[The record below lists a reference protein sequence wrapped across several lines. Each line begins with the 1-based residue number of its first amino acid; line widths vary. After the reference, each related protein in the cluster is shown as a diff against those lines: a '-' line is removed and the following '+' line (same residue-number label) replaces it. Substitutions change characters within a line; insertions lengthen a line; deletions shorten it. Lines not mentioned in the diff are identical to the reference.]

1 FPGGQPLKG
10 RENLVLTRQNI
21 SVPGATVVHSEQE
34 AVEASARYDR
44 CLVIGGASVYR
55 QMMPWVDT
63 VHITKIDL
71 APPSDSFFPNLDAS
85 PDWTCAEEGP
95 WQEEN
100 GVRYCFC
107 TYRRNPCKEET
118 ST

>member
-1 FPGGQPLKG
+1 
-10 RENLVLTRQNI
+10 
-21 SVPGATVVHSEQE
+21 
-34 AVEASARYDR
+34 
-44 CLVIGGASVYR
+44 
-55 QMMPWVDT
+55 VDT

-71 APPSDSFFPNLDAS
+71 APPSDSFFPNLDVS